1 MESKKTII
9 AIIIVTILIIVILGG
24 TIIFNKFNTN
34 QINLLTEESN
44 KILQLN
50 VATDDIDFE
59 IKTEK
64 SYAIVEKAIKEYIS
78 KIKNIFI
85 EMEELNNSINPNTIF
100 TAENMKD
107 KNLEEIDNIIKEYK
121 NKSQN
126 YISEYENLVKKEQIQ
141 ENINNKHISIR
152 KDYYTELYNTIM
164 ISDTMQNKY
173 TLLEEKI
180 KDEKS
185 KVYEKL
191 NKIEKIKT
199 YLEEHEEAWTIKDNK
214 IQFNNVN
221 RMAEYY
227 NLLNQLTD

>member
-9 AIIIVTILIIVILGG
+9 AIIIVTILIIAILGG
-24 TIIFNKFNTN
+24 TFVFNKFNAN

-50 VATDDIDFE
+50 IATDSIDFK

-64 SYAIVEKAIKEYIS
+64 NYAIVEKAIKEYIS
-78 KIKNIFI
+78 KIKNIYI
-85 EMEELNNSINPNTIF
+85 EIEELNNGINPNIIF
-100 TAENMKD
+100 TAENMQD
-107 KNLEEIDNIIKEYK
+107 KNLDEIDSIIEEYK

-126 YISEYENLVKKEQIQ
+126 CITEYENLVKKEQIQ

-152 KDYYTELYNTIM
+152 KKYYTELYNTVM

-173 TLLEEKI
+173 TSLEEKI

-185 KVYEKL
+185 EIYEKL
-191 NKIEKIKT
+191 NKIEKIKK
-199 YLEEHEEAWTIKDNK
+199 YLEQHEESWTIKENK
-214 IQFNNVN
+214 IQFNNIN